1 MTARLSSET
10 GTSWATID
18 SPLGPLLL
26 AWNERGLS
34 HVLFPADGDPVAANP
49 SWLPQSEPAF
59 GAAAQLAAYFAGDR
73 RDFDLPLAPE
83 GTPFQLRVWEE
94 LSQIPYGHT
103 ISYGELARRIGRPTA
118 SRAVG
123 AANGRNPLPI
133 VIPCHR
139 VVGSH
144 GQLTG
149 YGGGLPI
156 KEFLLNLESR
166 SSFSL
171 TPG

>member
-1 MTARLSSET
+1 MTSASSTPT
-10 GTSWATID
+10 GAACAILD
-18 SPLGPLLL
+18 SPLGPLVVAWSETGL
-26 AWNERGLS
+26 A
-34 HVLFPADGDPVAANP
+34 HILFPEGDAPAAADP
-49 SWLPQSEPAF
+49 SWQPQPEVPF
-59 GAAAQLAAYFAGDR
+59 GTATQLGAYFAGDL

-83 GTPFQLRVWEE
+83 GTPFQMRVWDE

-103 ISYGELARRIGRPTA
+103 ISYGELARRVGNPAA

-139 VVGSH
+139 VVG
-144 GQLTG
+144 GNGRLVG
-149 YGGGLPI
+149 FGGGLPI
-156 KEFLLNLESR
+156 KEFLLKLEDR
-166 SSFSL
+166 VSFSL